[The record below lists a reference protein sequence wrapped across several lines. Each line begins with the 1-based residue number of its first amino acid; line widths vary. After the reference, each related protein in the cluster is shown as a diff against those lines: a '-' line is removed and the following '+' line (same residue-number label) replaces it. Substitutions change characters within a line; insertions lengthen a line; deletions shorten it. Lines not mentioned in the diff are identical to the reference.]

1 MMELCKRIN
10 LGKELFFKVNST
22 DIIYMNLMENKK
34 KKEMKK
40 EFF

>member
-10 LGKELFFKVNST
+10 LGKELLFKVNST